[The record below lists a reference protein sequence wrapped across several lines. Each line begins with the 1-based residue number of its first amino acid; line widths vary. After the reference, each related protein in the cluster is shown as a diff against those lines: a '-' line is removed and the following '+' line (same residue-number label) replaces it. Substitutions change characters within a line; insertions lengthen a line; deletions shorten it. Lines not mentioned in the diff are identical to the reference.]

1 MGDSRGCAAA
11 TGFTAF
17 TGFHPTDQ
25 GNYIRFPAGSPGRGG
40 CVYALPTAGKG
51 GGGEAGG
58 LDPLIR
64 ELPHRVALCCPSCHA
79 TNKSSVAR
87 CC

>member
-25 GNYIRFPAGSPGRGG
+25 GNYIRFSDR
-40 CVYALPTAGKG
+40 ALG
-51 GGGEAGG
+51 GG
-58 LDPLIR
+58 
-64 ELPHRVALCCPSCHA
+64 A
-79 TNKSSVAR
+79 TFMRYCRS
-87 CC
+87 